1 MQSDIDAP
9 KFEDLVYDV
18 GMHRGEDT
26 EFYLKKGF
34 RVVAFEADPDLARY
48 CRERFKEYIANR
60 QLTIIEGAIIDLDA
74 AENKDRKK
82 ITFYK
87 NDGMSVL
94 GTVNANWAERNEFLR
109 SPSNAMIDVEVI
121 DFTSAVEKHGIP
133 HYMKID
139 IEGSDMICVNLLK
152 KFSKRPDYISI
163 ESDKTSMAKILFEID
178 TLTELGYNRFKAV
191 EQSDIPF
198 AQTPPYPAS
207 EGTYTPEHQF
217 ELGSTGLFGSE
228 LGGRWKSRRGIVF
241 QYYIIRLSYYLLGDE
256 GVMEKWSFRGA
267 WVFRA
272 MVRRT
277 LRLYTRATVPG
288 WYDTHARHSSVRA
301 GK

>member
-139 IEGSDMICVNLLK
+139 IEGSDMI
-152 KFSKRPDYISI
+152 
-163 ESDKTSMAKILFEID
+163 
-178 TLTELGYNRFKAV
+178 
-191 EQSDIPF
+191 
-198 AQTPPYPAS
+198 
-207 EGTYTPEHQF
+207 
-217 ELGSTGLFGSE
+217 
-228 LGGRWKSRRGIVF
+228 
-241 QYYIIRLSYYLLGDE
+241 
-256 GVMEKWSFRGA
+256 
-267 WVFRA
+267 
-272 MVRRT
+272 
-277 LRLYTRATVPG
+277 
-288 WYDTHARHSSVRA
+288 
-301 GK
+301 